1 MWSVFDSA
9 DPEGITEH
17 RFDSRLLG
25 QLLGGISSCGFILDL
40 ACGRRLRPPLH
51 SSRILS
57 VDWALEALSTIPRA
71 IAADMHLLPISSDS
85 IDGVVSESGL
95 YLAADLLSALGEVA
109 RVLVSGGRLL
119 LSAIWLTEAVPYLA
133 ADLLGKALAN
143 GLIIEDS
150 RDRTSYWAR
159 QMTERHRARC
169 RTVERVRDR
178 IGPSKAEAI
187 SKVAQSMLTT
197 RTGVIAT
204 HTRIELLFQRA

>member
-1 MWSVFDSA
+1 MIHEAGPLRRLPSRDLYDKLYGDEAMWSVFDSA

-95 YLAADLLSALGEVA
+95 YLAADLTLCPWRSGACSCFRRKATSVGDLAHGSCTVPCRRSVGESACERADHRRFA
-109 RVLVSGGRLL
+109 RQ
-119 LSAIWLTEAVPYLA
+119 
-133 ADLLGKALAN
+133 DKLLGSTN
-143 GLIIEDS
+143 DG
-150 RDRTSYWAR
+150 
-159 QMTERHRARC
+159 
-169 RTVERVRDR
+169 
-178 IGPSKAEAI
+178 
-187 SKVAQSMLTT
+187 TT
-197 RTGVIAT
+197 
-204 HTRIELLFQRA
+204 